1 MEKKFIFVTGGV
13 VSSLGKGLASA
24 SIGCLLESRGFRV
37 SILKFDPYLNVDPG
51 TMSPYQHGE
60 VYVTDDGAETDLDLG
75 HYERYTHAE
84 LTRRNNLTTGR
95 IYETIIQKERRGD
108 YLGNTVQV
116 IPHVT
121 NEIKAAVHR
130 VAEKTEITIVEV
142 GGTVG
147 DIESLPF
154 LEAIRQFRHEIGRGN
169 AIFIHLTL
177 VPFISTAGELKTKPT
192 QHSVKALREIGI
204 QPDILL
210 CRTDRYLSSDL
221 KAKVAL
227 FCNVNEEA
235 VITAKD
241 VESIYEVPLVLSGEG
256 LDDQIVNLLD
266 LPESERKMDRWEG
279 LIQRLRD
286 LGDEVKIGVVGKYV
300 ELEDAYK
307 SLREA
312 LIHGGIAHG
321 LRTRIE
327 WVEAERLEGR
337 DDVSELDQFD
347 GILVPGGFG
356 KRGILGMI
364 RAIQYA
370 RESRV
375 PYFGICLG
383 MQCAVIEYAR
393 NVAGLEKADS
403 TEFDINTSK
412 PVIYK
417 LRDLLGVDTIGGTM
431 RLGAYPCDLQPGS
444 LINRIYEQSIIS
456 ERHRHRY
463 EFNRGFEDVLA
474 NAGLVI
480 SGVSPDKNFVEVVEI
495 QDHPWFLG
503 CQFHPEFKSRPLEPH
518 PLFASFVGAAY
529 EHQQL
534 RQKADQ
540 VVANEYPVP

>member
-1 MEKKFIFVTGGV
+1 MGTSTPKKFIFVTGGV

-37 SILKFDPYLNVDPG
+37 SILKADPYLNVDPG
-51 TMSPYQHGE
+51 TMSPFQHGE

-75 HYERYTHAE
+75 HYERFTHAE
-84 LTRRNNLTTGR
+84 LNRRNNITTGR
-95 IYETIIQKERRGD
+95 IYETVIQKERRGD

-121 NEIKAAVHR
+121 NEIKAAVSR
-130 VAEKTEITIVEV
+130 VSENADITIVEV

-154 LEAIRQFRHEIGRGN
+154 LEAIRQFRHEVGRDN
-169 AIFIHLTL
+169 AIFVHLTL
-177 VPFISTAGELKTKPT
+177 VPFIPTAGELKTKPT

-227 FCNVNEEA
+227 FCNVTEDA
-235 VITAKD
+235 VITARD
-241 VESIYEVPLVLSGEG
+241 VKTIYEVPSAYSEEG
-256 LDDQIVNLLD
+256 LDGQIVDLLNL
-266 LPESERKMDRWEG
+266 PSKERHMDKWDSLVE
-279 LIQRLRD
+279 RLRK
-286 LGDEVKIGVVGKYV
+286 LEGEVTIGVVGKYV

-307 SLREA
+307 SLHEA
-312 LIHGGIAHG
+312 LVHGGIAHG
-321 LRTRIE
+321 LKTRID
-327 WVEAERLEGR
+327 WVEAEHLEGTGNL
-337 DDVSELDQFD
+337 SQLEKYD

-356 KRGILGMI
+356 KRGIPGMI
-364 RAIQYA
+364 RAIRYA
-370 RESRV
+370 RESKV

-383 MQCAVIEYAR
+383 MQCAVLEFAQ
-393 NVAGLEKADS
+393 NVAGIEKANS
-403 TEFDINTSK
+403 TEFDIATPS

-431 RLGAYPCDLQPGS
+431 RLGAYPCDLRRGCHV
-444 LINRIYEQSIIS
+444 NRIYEQSTIS

-463 EFNRGFEDVLA
+463 EFNRAFEKELTDS
-474 NAGLVI
+474 GLII

-495 QDHPWFLG
+495 ADHPWFIA

-518 PLFASFVGAAY
+518 PLFTSFVGAAL
-529 EHQQL
+529 EHRKL
-534 RQKADQ
+534 RRN
-540 VVANEYPVP
+540 VGEIVAN